1 MFVDWVQCT
10 LSDPS
15 GAVKEWIQ
23 SCLRGP
29 WIGIDHAPYQYT
41 HTLKCG
47 GVSILTD
54 KPGSDNIRLVIS
66 GGGCRELEGA
76 GAVSSWP
83 AFLAR
88 LLSVNAKFS
97 RLDAAIDDHDGVLSM
112 DTILLCCKEGRVVSR
127 YNKIMPL
134 EEMCSTTGLV
144 KGREVQF
151 GERSSKTLIRIYDKA
166 LKEQVAGHWIRVEL
180 ETHDEK
186 AQALAQALT
195 QTVAEG
201 KEDVVPATLLGCVD
215 FKVRGSAERRERWT
229 TEAWWTRF
237 LGTTE
242 RFHLETAPRNESLE
256 KSYYWLLRI
265 VSRVFAM
272 VYYSGSY
279 PALIE
284 DMLEQGRQK
293 WDAKLAK
300 DARKQQ
306 KPKVSTA

>member
-10 LSDPS
+10 IIDPS

-23 SCLRGP
+23 GSLRGP
-29 WIGIDHAPYQYT
+29 WISLDRAPYQYT
-41 HTLKCG
+41 RTLKCG

-54 KPGSDNIRLVIS
+54 HPSSDKIRLVIS

-76 GAVSSWP
+76 GAVSSWS

-88 LLSVNAKFS
+88 LLRADAKFS
-97 RLDAAIDDHDGVLSM
+97 RLDAAIDDRDGVLSM
-112 DTILLCCKEGRVVSR
+112 DTILPCCKEGRVVSR
-127 YNKIMPL
+127 YNKIMPHEPL
-134 EEMCSTTGLV
+134 CSTTGQV
-144 KGREVQF
+144 TGRGVSF
-151 GERSSKTLIRIYDKA
+151 GGRGSETTIRIYNKSM
-166 LKEQVAGHWIRVEL
+166 KEQTDDHWIRVEL

-186 AQALAQALT
+186 AQALTQAI
-195 QTVAEG
+195 AEG
-201 KEDVVPATLLGCVD
+201 RGDVVPRTLLGCLD
-215 FKVRGSAERRERWT
+215 FKVKGSSERRERWA
-229 TEAWWTRF
+229 TEEWWTRF

-279 PALIE
+279 PALVE

-306 KPKVSTA
+306 KPKASTT